1 MDEATRSRL
10 HARAPSCK
18 ACGIVA
24 PLTRTLIL
32 VNTIVFCFEGSFGDR
47 MIVHLALWPIGHA
60 RRFARLHAVARFEP
74 WQLLTSS
81 FLHATV
87 MHLLL
92 NMFAL
97 YVFGRD
103 VERVLGSSRYLR
115 LYTASVLSAALVQ
128 LAVVSFTA
136 PGHAYPTIG
145 ASGGVFG
152 VLLAFAMLFPGRIV
166 TPLFPPIPMPAWL
179 FVGVY
184 GLIELANGVAGTEA
198 GVAHF
203 AHLGGMLGAYLLLRR
218 WHRGRRRRDRLR

>member
-1 MDEATRSRL
+1 MPE
-10 HARAPSCK
+10 RASCK
-18 ACGIVA
+18 ACGMA
-24 PLTRTLIL
+24 PVMRTLIL
-32 VNTIVFCFEGSFGDR
+32 VNTIVFCLESSFGDG
-47 MIVHLALWPIGHA
+47 MIVHLALWPIGRA
-60 RRFARLHAVARFEP
+60 RRFAHLHAVARFEP

-115 LYTASVLSAALVQ
+115 LYIASVLSAALVQ

-136 PGHAYPTIG
+136 PGHVYPTIG

-152 VLLAFAMLFPGRIV
+152 VLLAFAMLFPRRIV
-166 TPLFPPIPMPAWL
+166 TLLFPPIPMPAWL

-184 GLIELANGVAGTEA
+184 GLIELANGVVGTEA

-218 WHRGRRRRDRLR
+218 RHRGRRLRDRLR

>member
-1 MDEATRSRL
+1 M
-10 HARAPSCK
+10 AP
-18 ACGIVA
+18 V
-24 PLTRTLIL
+24 TRTLIL
-32 VNTIVFCFEGSFGDR
+32 VNVVVFCLEGIFGDQ
-47 MIVHLALWPIGHA
+47 MIVHLALWPIGRA
-60 RRFARLHAVARFEP
+60 RVFAHLHAVAHFEP

-81 FLHATV
+81 FLHANL

-103 VERVLGSSRYLR
+103 AERVLGSVRYLCV
-115 LYTASVLSAALVQ
+115 YIASVLSAALVQ
-128 LAVVSFTA
+128 LAVVSFSSH
-136 PGHAYPTIG
+136 GHPYPTIG

-152 VLLAFAMLFPGRIV
+152 VLLAFAMLFPRRIV
-166 TPLFPPIPMPAWL
+166 TLLFPPIPMPAWL

-184 GLIELANGVAGTEA
+184 GLIELTNGIVGTEA

-218 WHRGRRRRDRLR
+218 WHHRRGLSDRRRYG